1 MKNLNPFLLKKRLC
15 CFWIL
20 ASFFGGVVDSL
31 DESAAF
37 AADSKVKLIF

>member
-1 MKNLNPFLLKKRLC
+1 MKNLNITGFKKRLC
-15 CFWIL
+15 CFGML
-20 ASFFGGVVDSL
+20 ASFFGGVADSL